1 MQSAIAK
8 STFYVPEID
17 HIPTDEDWNILLQ
30 KAKDLEDRIHTVQGK
45 QCEYNQV
52 LERCYV
58 VEEAQRLQMA
68 ELHDRI
74 RKEEIDALTNPD
86 FARWFQKQDESI
98 ATDNDVIGSWY
109 HDNGLLALTPFF
121 ALVPFPRYLTE
132 KGSIMCE
139 KAINNF
145 QRSPFYVTTVPVKS
159 SITLL
164 SHALMPGAIH
174 LHSKEGEC
182 MSDLG
187 PFSYLTIPQYDGTSA
202 LRLVEENPTLKEGL
216 SETNCLLLNDNL
228 ISPHLLI
235 KCLVVRGRCT
245 VAELSCPFQLT
256 PLFQRGS
263 EFTRERA
270 ENEGNS
276 SSLLPHDIIAYALGA
291 YVKSVLTPL
300 LKERTYEVILIGHI
314 KGWDMGT
321 DAKDPLAELVSH
333 LSMSDIVFQMLNLDY
348 PDNSNFDMFSAED
361 VRHISGYVLRR
372 DQHGRGL
379 VVVPPAIRMVETE
392 SLKALSP
399 TVALLTRQLEKS
411 AERYKAYCEGVLL
424 PDPICS
430 IEFTDSAQGRIE
442 DEGMPAKESDNT
454 HGLASVNSIPP
465 KGRLSAVHM
474 DPFMNV
480 RSSNGVPY
488 LIPPGA
494 QNFFSENEAIH
505 QVLAA
510 QEKINPE

>member
-1 MQSAIAK
+1 MQSAIAS
-8 STFYVPEID
+8 STFFVPEID

-30 KAKDLEDRIHTVQGK
+30 KARDLEARIQTVQEK
-45 QCEYNQV
+45 QSDYNQV

-86 FARWFQKQDESI
+86 FARWFQKQDETI
-98 ATDNDVIGSWY
+98 ATDNDMIGNWY

-139 KAINNF
+139 EAINKF
-145 QRSPFYVTTVPVKS
+145 QRSPFYITTVPVKS

-164 SHALMPGAIH
+164 SHALMSSATH
-174 LHSKEGEC
+174 LHSKGSE
-182 MSDLG
+182 MKSDLG
-187 PFSYLTIPQYDGTSA
+187 PFSYLTFPQYDGTSA
-202 LRLVEENPTLKEGL
+202 IRLVEKIPTLKEGL
-216 SETNCLLLNDNL
+216 SETNCLLLNDHL
-228 ISPHLLI
+228 LAPHLII

-245 VAELSCPFQLT
+245 VAELSCPFPLV

-263 EFTRERA
+263 VFTREQVG
-270 ENEGNS
+270 NEGIS
-276 SSLLPHDIIAYALGA
+276 SPLLPHDIIAYALGA

-300 LKERTYEVILIGHI
+300 LKERTYEAILIGHI
-314 KGWDMGT
+314 KGWDMET
-321 DAKDPLAELVSH
+321 DSKDPLAELVSH
-333 LSMSDIVFQMLNLDY
+333 LSLSDLAFQILNLDY

-379 VVVPPAIRMVETE
+379 IVVPPAIRMVELE
-392 SLKALSP
+392 SVQSLSP

-411 AERYKAYCEGVLL
+411 AERYKAYCAGDLH
-424 PDPICS
+424 PAPICS
-430 IEFTDSAQGRIE
+430 IEFTDSAQGLIA
-442 DEGMPAKESDNT
+442 DEGMQAKESDNS
-454 HGLASVNSIPP
+454 HEVVSANSALP
-465 KGRLSAVHM
+465 KGRLSAAHM

-480 RSSNGVPY
+480 RTSNSVPY
-488 LIPPGA
+488 LIPPGG
-494 QNFFSENEAIH
+494 QSFFPENEAIH

-510 QEKINPE
+510 QEEINP